1 MIPSEYYG
9 DNIRWFIGKVEDNN
23 DNILNLGRLRVRIH
37 GIHSADKNLVAD
49 EDLPWA
55 SVLLPITMSGTA
67 NGTTPVGIQI
77 GAMVFGIFLD
87 ARLSQLPLVLGSIP
101 HDIGNRVES
110 GYEDV
115 VAAPLNP
122 DEVSA
127 QQATN
132 NALGEYL
139 QTLPKYSIPNIKLTK
154 GTNETQIFQ
163 YLKSYF
169 GANDYPAPAQTAAA
183 FVGNFFHES
192 SCNPKAG
199 PNTTLGG
206 GPINPED
213 AKELKSTG
221 TTTFFGTHDRWG
233 QENSYGIAQWNRS
246 AKRFEALMRFY
257 TSSPELGPPDSL
269 AIQLPFVAWELE
281 NTHKFVANKLKKA
294 PMTLRKANE
303 IVLRFYETPA
313 VALNYNYL
321 QQGSSK
327 RVGTGLKGTVTEQ
340 YVAEREKRYNTG
352 EDVYEKVVAG

>member
-9 DNIRWFIGKVEDNN
+9 DNVRWFIGKVEDNN

-55 SVLLPITMSGTA
+55 NVLLPITMSGTA

-87 ARLSQLPLVLGSIP
+87 GRLSQLPLVLGSMP

-110 GYEDV
+110 SYEDV
-115 VAAPLNP
+115 VAAPLEENK
-122 DEVSA
+122 VSA
-127 QQATN
+127 QEATN
-132 NALGEYL
+132 NAVGEYF

-154 GTNETQIFQ
+154 GSNETKIFQ

-169 GANDYPAPAQTAAA
+169 SANNYPAPAQIAAA
-183 FVGNFFHES
+183 FVGNFYHES

-199 PNTTLGG
+199 PNTSLAGKALSKTDAGEIQTTGG
-206 GPINPED
+206 Q
-213 AKELKSTG
+213 TY
-221 TTTFFGTHDRWG
+221 FGTHDRWG

-246 AKRFEALMRFY
+246 AGRFGNLTRFY
-257 TSSPELGPPDSL
+257 NGAPNLGPPDSL
-269 AIQLPFVAWELE
+269 GVQLPFVAWELE
-281 NTHKFVANKLKKA
+281 NTHSWVANKLKKA

-303 IVLRFYETPA
+303 IILRFYETPA
-313 VALNYNYL
+313 VALNYNY
-321 QQGSSK
+321 QQMGKSQ
-327 RVGTGLKGTVTEQ
+327 RVSTGLKGSVTDQ
-340 YVAEREKRYNTG
+340 YVAEREKRYSTG